1 MTGGFARIWQGMAA
15 GSRVWIAGGVGEPT
29 AALDRLAQDPE
40 LGRDLVFA
48 GVWVPGV
55 NQRDPS
61 ANVPG
66 ASAETLFVHTG
77 LREGF
82 SAGRVRLFPR
92 HYSAVPGWIAAQ
104 PPDFALLQVSPPQ
117 NGQVT
122 PGLACD
128 VAAHLA
134 ATPVRL
140 IGQVNPAMPAPPQAP
155 RLPVDRFEALIEAET
170 PLLLHDAPKAD
181 QVTLAIAARIAE
193 LIGPGD
199 TVNVGIGRAANAVL
213 GALHGHRDLGYHAGM
228 ITDALPPL
236 VETGVVTRGATA
248 GIALG
253 TQALYDWAAISS
265 AVRFAAIGETHDAA
279 RLAAIPRL
287 VTVGSAIEIDLLG
300 QANLESLGGQ
310 QISGHGGAADFQRG
324 ALASPGGRA
333 ITALPSTAG
342 RKRASRI
349 KIALEPGTPVS
360 LPRADAGLV
369 VTEHGVADLRNADL
383 DSRAE
388 ALIAIADPAHRDSLA
403 DGWAARRRA
412 M

>member
-1 MTGGFARIWQGMAA
+1 MPGGFEEIWHGIEA

-29 AALDRLAQDPE
+29 AALDQLAQDPA

-55 NQRDPS
+55 NRRDPS

-66 ASAETLFVHTG
+66 AAVETLFVHAG
-77 LREGF
+77 LRDGF
-82 SAGRVRLFPR
+82 AAGRVRFCPR
-92 HYSAVPGWIAAQ
+92 HYSAVPRWIAMQ
-104 PPDFALLQVSPPQ
+104 PPEVAILQVSPPQ

-134 ATPVRL
+134 ATPARL
-140 IGQVNPAMPAPPQAP
+140 IGEVNPAMPAPPHAP
-155 RLPVDRFEALIEAET
+155 RIPVERFEALIEAET
-170 PLLLHDAPKAD
+170 PLLVHDAPQAD
-181 QVTLAIAARIAE
+181 DVTAAIAGRIAG
-193 LIGPGD
+193 LINPGD

-213 GALHGHRDLGYHAGM
+213 HALHGHRDLGYHAGM

-253 TQALYDWAAISS
+253 TQGLYDWAATST
-265 AVRFAAIGETHDAA
+265 AVQFAPIGATHDAA

-287 VTVGSAIEIDLLG
+287 VTVGSAIEIDLSG
-300 QANLESLGGQ
+300 QANLETLGGR

-342 RKRASRI
+342 RSRVSRV
-349 KIALEPGTPVS
+349 KIALEAGTPVS

-369 VTEHGVADLRNADL
+369 VTEHGVADLRDADL
-383 DSRAE
+383 DSRAD
-388 ALIAIADPAHRDSLA
+388 ALIAIADPAHRDALA
-403 DGWAARRRA
+403 DGWAARRGA